1 VLHILWDVIAPIF
14 ALVGLGFLVQRK
26 VGLDLKTLTRL
37 NFWIFVPAFLFV
49 KIYESDLS
57 GEQLGRI
64 LLHFLIFFPTLGLI
78 TWGIAS
84 LCGFGD
90 RMRRALTATV
100 LFYNSGNYGIPVAQL
115 AFPGQAL
122 PLQVQATIVMMQNI
136 TNFTLGL
143 GMVAGGR
150 GKRKRETLAAVFKLP
165 MIYVLAVAWSMRGLH
180 LAPPA
185 PIYQA
190 LHWLD
195 KGLVPVA
202 VVTLGAQMAGLKV
215 PPLTAPLL
223 VSLGLRLLFAPILG
237 FAVILLLG
245 IKGELAEAILIS
257 TSFPTAVNAAL
268 LAYEYDNEPQY
279 AAAAVFY
286 STLISSATVSAVIYL
301 AKNYLPQVVGR

>member
-1 VLHILWDVIAPIF
+1 
-14 ALVGLGFLVQRK
+14 
-26 VGLDLKTLTRL
+26 
-37 NFWIFVPAFLFV
+37 
-49 KIYESDLS
+49 
-57 GEQLGRI
+57 
-64 LLHFLIFFPTLGLI
+64 
-78 TWGIAS
+78 
-84 LCGFGD
+84 
-90 RMRRALTATV
+90 
-100 LFYNSGNYGIPVAQL
+100 
-115 AFPGQAL
+115 
-122 PLQVQATIVMMQNI
+122 
-136 TNFTLGL
+136 
-143 GMVAGGR
+143 
-150 GKRKRETLAAVFKLP
+150 